1 MIRNRITGKV
11 FWVAV
16 VFILHLSPLTSLQAQ
31 WGDYGIKASI
41 GSATITDDLST
52 KSPILG
58 GGIGGYLNFTFSKSK
73 TVLGEIFY
81 LQTGLNINRRGSNY
95 QVILD
100 NKTTISIREGFYH
113 AYYAQIPF
121 LACFHMELPI
131 RRAGHVVGVCVG
143 PAVSIGIAGRCH
155 DRMVAPFLPSYAV
168 NYDTDITGTASD
180 RAVFNHLARFDVS
193 AIIGL
198 TYEYKNIALSL
209 YVDHG
214 FIATSKEDDILR
226 IIENSQG
233 ASSDIKIE
241 IPNGNNSA
249 FMLGI
254 AYRLGSFED

>member
-1 MIRNRITGKV
+1 MKKIL
-11 FWVAV
+11 
-16 VFILHLSPLTSLQAQ
+16 FIATLVTICSLQSSICHAQ
-31 WGDYGIKASI
+31 WGDFGVKAGLGYAS
-41 GSATITDDLST
+41 ITDDLST

-58 GGIGGYLNFTFSKSK
+58 ATVGGYLNFTFAKSK

-100 NKTTISIREGFYH
+100 HQTTISIREGYYH

-121 LACFHMELPI
+121 LACVHMELPI
-131 RRAGHVVGVCVG
+131 RNSGHSVGVFLG
-143 PAVSIGIAGRCH
+143 PALSVGIAGRCH

-168 NYDTDITGTASD
+168 NYDNDITGTPSD
-180 RAVFNHLARFDVS
+180 RAVFNHLTRLDVS
-193 AIIGL
+193 AMIGL
-198 TYEYKNIALSL
+198 TYEYKNFVVSL

-214 FIATSKEDDILR
+214 FVATSKEDDILR

-233 ASSDIKIE
+233 GGNSIKVE

-249 FMLGI
+249 YMLSIG
-254 AYRLGSFED
+254 YRLGSLGD